1 MKTTEQWVDE
11 KVSEYNENP
20 KETLENILSTTNIVI
35 EQGGLPISTAV
46 SGYTNTWNKLLV
58 RFGYSNPLSET
69 ITILRKNNNTNI

>member
-35 EQGGLPISTAV
+35 EQYIKNPSIATNGVLISAMEH
-46 SGYTNTWNKLLV
+46 NKLFLEKI
-58 RFGYSNPLSET
+58 GIET
-69 ITILRKNNNTNI
+69 T